1 MFRQEAGPVLHVCA
15 LLVAVIVPVVRR
27 HGFRGIEPAGDEIPA
42 SKIVQDDSSKV
53 AGPARNPGNPSAQY
67 STLLVLGHGI
77 PSGSL
82 LTAMPCMIACMHQQ
96 CSSLSPPPRPSS
108 LRHACMLSVV
118 HYSPPPLP
126 QLPPTRTF
134 LQLQY
139 ILKEQPPLA
148 APHPQA
154 YSPLLRFLHA
164 HCQQGTGTAP
174 PSSIGQGR
182 PAAPPADGSMPCLS
196 SGMVRPPLV
205 DQAGQASSPSLL
217 THAVPLLRHGTAPPS
232 SGRVGIIPPC

>member
-96 CSSLSPPPRPSS
+96 CSSLSPPPP
-108 LRHACMLSVV
+108 
-118 HYSPPPLP
+118 P
-126 QLPPTRTF
+126 QLPPACMHAQCSSLFPPTPAPAPSDSHIPSAPV
-134 LQLQY
+134 Y
-139 ILKEQPPLA
+139 IEGA
-148 APHPQA
+148 AP
-154 YSPLLRFLHA
+154 S
-164 HCQQGTGTAP
+164 C
-174 PSSIGQGR
+174 
-182 PAAPPADGSMPCLS
+182 
-196 SGMVRPPLV
+196 
-205 DQAGQASSPSLL
+205 SPS
-217 THAVPLLRHGTAPPS
+217 PS
-232 SGRVGIIPPC
+232 GIFTLA